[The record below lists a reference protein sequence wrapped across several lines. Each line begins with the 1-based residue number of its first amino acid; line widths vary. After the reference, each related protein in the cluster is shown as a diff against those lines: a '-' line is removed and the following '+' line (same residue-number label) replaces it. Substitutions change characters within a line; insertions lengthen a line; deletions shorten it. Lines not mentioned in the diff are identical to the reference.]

1 MRAMAAAGVFLMISV
16 TSAVAAEIQLGRYS
30 VKEAA
35 AEPAQRD
42 LLAVIVE
49 TQLPR
54 QVLTVG
60 DALRFLLRRSG
71 YRLGTPSPT
80 DTDMAN
86 LLALP
91 LPAVHR
97 HLGPISLRD
106 ALAAIAGPAYELHT
120 EPVRRQLHFA
130 VRDTYRDAAQCGL
143 PPAAPTTA
151 PDAGV
156 PDLDDP
162 RETPPAMPHDGE
174 NRTES
179 LMPEALE
186 YPYHE
191 WAAPSR
197 FTRARQSFPVQ
208 VARHGSP
215 SIAPRRLTP

>member
-1 MRAMAAAGVFLMISV
+1 MRAMAAAGVLLVISI
-16 TSAVAAEIQLGRYS
+16 TSAVAAESQVGRYS

-54 QVLTVG
+54 QILTVG

-71 YRLGTPSPT
+71 YRLGTASPT

-86 LLALP
+86 LMALP

-106 ALAAIAGPAYELHT
+106 ALAAIAGPAYELHA
-120 EPVRRQLHFA
+120 EPVRRQLHFT
-130 VRDTYRDAAQCGL
+130 VRATYRDAAL
-143 PPAAPTTA
+143 REMLPAAPTAVPSADA
-151 PDAGV
+151 PD
-156 PDLDDP
+156 LEDP
-162 RETPPAMPHDGE
+162 QETPATPHDDE
-174 NRTES
+174 TRAERF
-179 LMPEALE
+179 MPEALE
-186 YPYHE
+186 YPYLE

-197 FTRARQSFPVQ
+197 FTHARQSFPVQ